1 MKFMSNIDKPIEIMV
16 TLSSQ
21 IKNFI
26 IFPLSYSLIYIY
38 IYIKHKDGN
47 KINRFSIFNVH
58 KIKSAHHKMID
69 IIIDTQLKDFVTQ
82 TLYSC

>member
-38 IYIKHKDGN
+38 IKHKDGN
-47 KINRFSIFNVH
+47 KINRLSIFNVY

-69 IIIDTQLKDFVTQ
+69 IIIDTQLKDFVTE